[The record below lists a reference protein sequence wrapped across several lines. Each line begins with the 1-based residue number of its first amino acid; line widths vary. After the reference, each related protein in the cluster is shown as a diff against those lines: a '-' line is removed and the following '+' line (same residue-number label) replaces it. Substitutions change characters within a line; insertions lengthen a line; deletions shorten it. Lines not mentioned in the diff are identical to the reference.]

1 MFIIGCHLSVT
12 NGFLAMGKE
21 ATALG
26 GNTFQFFPR
35 NPRGG
40 ASKPLVEE
48 DVEGLKAWMEDHH
61 FGPIL
66 CHGAYTMNGAS
77 TKEKVREFARTA
89 IREDLAKAAHLPK
102 CMYNFHPG
110 AHLKQGV
117 DVAVELISDMLNSAM
132 DQEELPKVVCLE
144 TMAGKGSEVGST
156 FEELKAILDLTAS
169 LGGEEIRGKL
179 GICMDTCH
187 IWDAGYDIVSG
198 LDDVLARFDE
208 IIGLENLCAIHLNDS
223 KNVLGS
229 HKDRHEQLG
238 KGLIGA
244 DALKAVVR
252 HPLLQ
257 NLPFILET
265 PNDDNGYIEEI
276 QTVREWMK

>member
-1 MFIIGCHLSVT
+1 MRIYFNFYFHKGVTMFIIGCHLSVT

-117 DVAVELISDMLNSAM
+117 DDRNGQRNQQPHE
-132 DQEELPKVVCLE
+132 DQKE
-144 TMAGKGSEVGST
+144 
-156 FEELKAILDLTAS
+156 
-169 LGGEEIRGKL
+169 
-179 GICMDTCH
+179 
-187 IWDAGYDIVSG
+187 
-198 LDDVLARFDE
+198 
-208 IIGLENLCAIHLNDS
+208 
-223 KNVLGS
+223 
-229 HKDRHEQLG
+229 
-238 KGLIGA
+238 
-244 DALKAVVR
+244 
-252 HPLLQ
+252 
-257 NLPFILET
+257 
-265 PNDDNGYIEEI
+265 NDDGACLMLFHFF
-276 QTVREWMK
+276 TTPF